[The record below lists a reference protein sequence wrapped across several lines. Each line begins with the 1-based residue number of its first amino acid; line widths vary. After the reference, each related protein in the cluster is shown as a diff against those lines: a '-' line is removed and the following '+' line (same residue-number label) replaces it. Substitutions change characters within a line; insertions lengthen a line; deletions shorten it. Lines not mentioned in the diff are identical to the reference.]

1 MITKTLAEGPE
12 QTYALILEKGEEAS
26 AALLEFAQQKQIT
39 AAHFTALGAFSRAV
53 VGYFDIEKKEYQHI
67 PVDEQVEVLSI
78 VGDIALEKG
87 KPKLH
92 AHAVLGRRDGSVLGG
107 HLMEGHVRPTLEIV
121 LTKSPAKL
129 QREFDPESGIA
140 LIR

>member
-92 AHAVLGRRDGSVLGG
+92 AHAVLGRRDDL
-107 HLMEGHVRPTLEIV
+107 I
-121 LTKSPAKL
+121 
-129 QREFDPESGIA
+129 EFHF
-140 LIR
+140 